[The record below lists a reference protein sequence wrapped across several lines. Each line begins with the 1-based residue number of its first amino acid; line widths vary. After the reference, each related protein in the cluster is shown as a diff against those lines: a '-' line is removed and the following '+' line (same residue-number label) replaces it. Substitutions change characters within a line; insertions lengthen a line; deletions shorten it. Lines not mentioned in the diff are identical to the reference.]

1 MEGVELDGFFD
12 KMRFL
17 TDDEL
22 IQGRELFMCDILN
35 EKVPMVLFILF
46 KMGIKG
52 ELVVIFENESGHGM
66 EFGGTGL

>member
-1 MEGVELDGFFD
+1 MEGVELDGLLN

-22 IQGRELFMCDILN
+22 IQSRKLFMCDILN
-35 EKVPMVLFILF
+35 EKVIMVLFIVF
-46 KMGIKG
+46 KIGIKR

-66 EFGGTGL
+66 KFGGTGL